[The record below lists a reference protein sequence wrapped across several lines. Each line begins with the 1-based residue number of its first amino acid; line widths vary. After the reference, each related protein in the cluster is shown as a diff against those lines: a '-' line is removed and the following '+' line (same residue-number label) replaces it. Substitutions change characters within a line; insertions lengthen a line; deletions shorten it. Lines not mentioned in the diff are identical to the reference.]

1 MIFIIIDSLERYNF
15 FSRFSRSVANSENIL
30 FITTEPLAHFKSFL
44 KKQNSYLLRK
54 ETSPSNEEFANTQEE
69 ITSVVSSSIEV
80 LNQKILLS
88 DATNDFIS
96 ITKQLE
102 LLILEHKP
110 NKILLWN
117 GQQLL
122 GRCVTKI
129 ALAHYI
135 DTIYLEISNLP
146 NKIFCDPVGVNAL
159 SSISLDPT
167 ILDKLPSIDEGT
179 HLSWMSTYEKYKD
192 FPAPQSKNNYTAKI
206 QSVVNQWLKKPTK
219 STIKNNIHKS
229 NFKNS
234 LSHIAPSTQCNAD
247 YLKSTD
253 YIFLPLQVSGD
264 TQVKLHSS
272 KNNIDAVHY
281 SAEIAQKENLKLIV
295 KIHPAETNRIEIEK
309 IIQLQSTYNFILTNT
324 NTTSLIKNCRKI
336 ITINSTVGLEGLL
349 YRKEVVALGKNFYI
363 SFDHERLLKYIHG
376 YLVDDVD
383 YFSKTL
389 INTKSIKHILSTTNK
404 TRTN

>member
-1 MIFIIIDSLERYNF
+1 MIFIIIDSLERYKF

-30 FITTEPLAHFKSFL
+30 FITTEPLAHFKSFF

-54 ETSPSNEEFANTQEE
+54 EKKTIQEEFANTQEE
-69 ITSVVSSSIEV
+69 LTDLVNSSIEV
-80 LNQKILLS
+80 LNQKISLS
-88 DATNDFIS
+88 DATNDCIS
-96 ITKQLE
+96 ITIQLE
-102 LLILEHKP
+102 RLITDHKP

-122 GRCVTKI
+122 GRCVTKT
-129 ALAHYI
+129 ALAHCV
-135 DTIYLEISNLP
+135 DVIYLEISNLP
-146 NKIFCDPVGVNAL
+146 NKMFCDPVGVNAL

-167 ILDKLPSIDEGT
+167 ILDSLPHIDEAT
-179 HLSWMSTYEKYKD
+179 HLNWMSRYEKYKD
-192 FPAPQSKNNYTAKI
+192 SPTPQSKNNYPAKI
-206 QSVVNQWLKKPTK
+206 QSIVNQWLKKPTN
-219 STIKNNIHKS
+219 STIRNNIQKS

-234 LSHIAPSTQCNAD
+234 LSHIAPSTYCNTD

-281 SAEIAQKENLKLIV
+281 SAEIARKENLKLIV
-295 KIHPAETNRIEIEK
+295 KIHPAETNRVEIEK

-324 NTTSLIKNCRKI
+324 NTTSLIKSCRKI

-349 YRKEVVALGKNFYI
+349 YKKEVIALGKNFYI

-383 YFSKTL
+383 YFSKSL
-389 INTKSIKHILSTTNK
+389 INAKSIKHILSTTNK
-404 TRTN
+404 TCTN